1 MNYYIKSPSKGF
13 TLLEILIGLALLSV
27 LVLALYGSFFTVLR
41 GQSAI
46 NDELEMTRA
55 ASRFMDTFSRE
66 IHAASFKTN
75 NPKISFIG
83 ERVEIRGKSADR
95 LTLATIIYPTF
106 KQGRPSSDL
115 LSIRYSAEEGPDKRL
130 ALYKEAWNPYT
141 GERGIKA
148 EVIEDVEGFEI
159 SYFNGKDW
167 AKAWDAS
174 LEKGLPKAVRVRI
187 EVKDK
192 GDIRKFS
199 TLARIIAG

>member
-1 MNYYIKSPSKGF
+1 MNYHIKFPSKGF
-13 TLLEILIGLALLSV
+13 TLLEILIGIALLSV
-27 LVLALYGSFFTVLR
+27 LVLTLYGSFFTVLR

-46 NDELEMTRA
+46 DNELEMSRA
-55 ASRFMDTFSRE
+55 ATRFIDTFSRE

-75 NPKISFIG
+75 NPKTGFIG
-83 ERVEIRGKSADR
+83 ERVEITGKSADR
-95 LTLATIIYPTF
+95 LTFTTIIYPTF
-106 KQGRPSSDL
+106 REGSPSSDF
-115 LSIRYSAEEGPDKRL
+115 LSIRYSVEEWPDKKL

-141 GERGIKA
+141 GEGGIKA
-148 EVIEDVEGFEI
+148 EVMDGIEGFEI

-167 AKAWDAS
+167 VKVWDAS

-192 GDIRKFS
+192 GDIREFS